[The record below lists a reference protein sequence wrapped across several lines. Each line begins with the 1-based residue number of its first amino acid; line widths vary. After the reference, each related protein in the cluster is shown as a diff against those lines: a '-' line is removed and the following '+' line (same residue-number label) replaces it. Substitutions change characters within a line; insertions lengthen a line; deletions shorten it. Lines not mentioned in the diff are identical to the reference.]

1 MNSIAFIGGGQMA
14 TALIAGL
21 LRDGTQPEAI
31 AVVEPD
37 PGQRERLERRFA
49 VRTFASG
56 TPSLGEVDVA
66 VWAVKP
72 QVMREAS
79 ASFGPVLSRALHISI
94 VAGVATPSLVHWL
107 GTDRVIRT
115 MPNTPAL
122 VGSGVTAMLAA
133 PGATQPDRA
142 TAQKLLAAT
151 GYTFWVESDDRID
164 AVTALSGSGPGY
176 VFEFLASFQQ
186 AAQAIGFSPEEAR
199 ELVLRTVRGS
209 ADQAACDDTEFA
221 LLRDR
226 VASRGGTTEAG
237 LEALGRNHFSR
248 ALFEAVAS
256 AFQRARRL
264 SAVLSA

>member
-21 LRDGTQPEAI
+21 LRDGTQAEGI
-31 AVVEPD
+31 VVVEPD
-37 PGQRERLERRFA
+37 PEQRKRLESRFA
-49 VRTFASG
+49 VRTIASA
-56 TPSLGEVDVA
+56 TISLGPVDVA

-72 QVMREAS
+72 QVMRKATAPIAPILAGS
-79 ASFGPVLSRALHISI
+79 LHISI
-94 VAGVATPSLVHWL
+94 VAGVATPSLVQWL

-122 VGSGVTAMLAA
+122 VGSGVTAMLGA
-133 PGATQPDRA
+133 PGASKSDRA
-142 TAQKLLAAT
+142 LAEKLLAAT
-151 GYTFWVESDDRID
+151 GYTFWLDSDDRID

-199 ELVLRTVRGS
+199 ELVLRTARG
-209 ADQAACDDTEFA
+209 AVDQAACDDTAFTA
-221 LLRDR
+221 LRDR

-256 AFQRARRL
+256 AYQRARRL